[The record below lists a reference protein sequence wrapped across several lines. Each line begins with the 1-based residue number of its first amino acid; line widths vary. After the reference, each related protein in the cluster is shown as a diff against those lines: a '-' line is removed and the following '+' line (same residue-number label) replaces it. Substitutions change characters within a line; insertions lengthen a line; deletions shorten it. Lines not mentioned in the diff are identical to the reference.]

1 MIPSCVL
8 DTVGVSSFESFTSEF
23 NVDAGGISVEAP
35 FKSTQSDEAGADSI
49 VDDES
54 IAFSNAVDDVVVIVV
69 VMDEAPVSV
78 LAISFCCSLL
88 DILET

>member
-35 FKSTQSDEAGADSI
+35 FKSTQSEEAGESSSI
-49 VDDES
+49 PGQILSAALSHSRDLLAICDDYK
-54 IAFSNAVDDVVVIVV
+54 ALKVWNLSNASK
-69 VMDEAPVSV
+69 E
-78 LAISFCCSLL
+78 
-88 DILET
+88 